1 MEILENAKSIRK
13 KGDMKKQLVLYI
25 FLIFVLAVAPGMAF
39 SQTILAKQP
48 DELKQGIANLKEE
61 NYEEAVEDFKK
72 ARELNPDSSIT
83 AYYLGIVYKK
93 IQNYPE
99 AKTHLKDALTLE
111 PKVKEAVI
119 ELSDVL
125 YQLGE
130 MKEALKEIEIAE
142 SQDMGTPQTTFLK
155 GMILLKL
162 GRESDIVIEE
172 NAIIYGGKNY
182 SYTKNDDGTITIDEG
197 PLSGR
202 RFYVANKEAIE
213 SFKKAKSLDEKLT
226 TSSDYQIAMATMQEG
241 NLNEARD
248 ILKDI
253 VIKDPNADIAQFAN
267 QYIDA
272 ITKRIKEERPY
283 RFTGGLQ
290 YQYDSNVILKP
301 SDVTA
306 SAGISGESDSAGII
320 NLRAEYLPRLK
331 APFGLKTQY
340 SLYQNLH
347 GRLKNYDVQSHSIA
361 IVPNYNLR
369 GGSISLLTSYNL
381 TRVDNLDYLKTLTL
395 SPTYTFFISKTQF
408 ATGSLKYQDKKYVK
422 APATADEDREGGDTN
437 IGISWFYL
445 LFENKGFANLRYE
458 YNRET
463 PKGKNWQYSGNRIGL
478 SVLYPLPLD
487 DKSLTLNL
495 GGEAYSQNFDN
506 THTVFLK
513 KREDTTYN
521 LNTMLTYKIYNDI
534 DVQLQYVYIKGVS
547 NIAVYDYNKNMV
559 TIGVEGRF

>member
-1 MEILENAKSIRK
+1 MSIPPSFSLYYIKSKNQNRT
-13 KGDMKKQLVLYI
+13 
-25 FLIFVLAVAPGMAF
+25 FSAV
-39 SQTILAKQP
+39 SNYLQ
-48 DELKQGIANLKEE
+48 QGIANLKEE
-61 NYEEAVEDFKK
+61 NYEEAVDDFKK
-72 ARELNPDSSIT
+72 ARELNPESSIT
-83 AYYLGIVYKK
+83 AYYLGIAYKK

-130 MKEALKEIEIAE
+130 MKEALKELEIAE
-142 SQDMGTPQTTFLK
+142 SQGMNTPQLTFLK

-172 NAIIYGGKNY
+172 NAIIYRGKNY
-182 SYTKNDDGTITIDEG
+182 SYAKNDDGTITIEEG

-202 RFYVANKEAIE
+202 RFYIANKEAIE

-226 TSSDYQIAMATMQEG
+226 ASSDFQIAMATIEEG

-248 ILKDI
+248 IFKEI
-253 VIKDPNADIAQFAN
+253 IIRDPNADIAQFAN

-283 RFTGGLQ
+283 RLTAGIQ
-290 YQYDSNVILKP
+290 YQHDSNVILKP

-320 NLRAEYLPRLK
+320 NLRGEYAPRLK

-361 IVPNYNLR
+361 IVPNYNLT

-395 SPTYTFFISKTQF
+395 SPTYTLFISKTQF
-408 ATGSLKYQDKKYVK
+408 ALISIKYQDKKYVK
-422 APATADEDREGGDTN
+422 AAAGADEDREGSDTN

-445 LFENKGFANLRYE
+445 LFENKGFINGRYE
-458 YNRET
+458 YNRENT
-463 PKGKNWQYSGNRIGL
+463 KGKNWQYYGNRIGL
-478 SVLYPLPLD
+478 SLLYPLNISHFLT
-487 DKSLTLNL
+487 SLFSPPSEGGEGGGLKEGSGEIKLSL

-513 KREDTTYN
+513 KRGDTTYTF
-521 LNTMLTYKIYNDI
+521 NTMLTYNIYDDVDI
-534 DVQLQYVYIKGVS
+534 QLQYVDIRGVS
-547 NIAVYDYNKNMV
+547 NISVYGYNKNMV